1 MGSAKI
7 KKEIKQYITRLKIAV
22 HPEKV
27 LLFGSFARGEATK
40 WSDIDLMV
48 VADFK
53 DLDGDKRHGFLYDL
67 HSGLVKDHDIHV
79 FGLTPSEFDSA
90 KPWSIIA
97 DIKKEGVMVFDA
109 EK

>member
-7 KKEIKQYITRLKIAV
+7 KKEIKQYIARLKNAV
-22 HPEKV
+22 RPDKV
-27 LLFGSFARGEATK
+27 LLFGSFARGEATI

-53 DLDGDKRHGFLYDL
+53 DLDKEKRYNILYDL

-79 FGLTPSEFDSA
+79 YGLTPSEFESA
-90 KPWSIIA
+90 KPWSIID
-97 DIKKEGVMVFDA
+97 DIKKKGL
-109 EK
+109 